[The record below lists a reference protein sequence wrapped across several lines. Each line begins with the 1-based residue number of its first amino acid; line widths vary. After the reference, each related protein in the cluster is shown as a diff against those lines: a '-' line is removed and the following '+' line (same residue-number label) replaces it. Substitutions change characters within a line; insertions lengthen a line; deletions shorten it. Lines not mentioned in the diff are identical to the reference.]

1 MDGSNDVYIYDESF
15 SAVHVL
21 ATVDTDLDDDEDC
34 FCLCV
39 LCRGWRIFLGYTY
52 KILEFLVYVYQVAS
66 LASHLYYAWSAYAS
80 HDFWYWI
87 WFASSVLLERSV
99 CQMIPVSGPVNE

>member
-80 HDFWYWI
+80 YGLWCRAWSI
-87 WFASSVLLERSV
+87 SSVIYE
-99 CQMIPVSGPVNE
+99 Q